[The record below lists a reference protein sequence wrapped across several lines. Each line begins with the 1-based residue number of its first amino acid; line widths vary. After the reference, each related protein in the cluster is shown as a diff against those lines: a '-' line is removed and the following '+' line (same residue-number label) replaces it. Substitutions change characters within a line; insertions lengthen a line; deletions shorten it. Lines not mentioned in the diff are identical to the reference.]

1 MAARLFLG
9 RLSVISSVKV
19 VIKDSGMPVSGMA
32 GTAGLTE
39 GCRWNNAAAGY
50 AGHPDGP
57 GRSHVCR
64 PGALVRTGHLR
75 LPAGLP
81 VGGLNPHDG
90 EYLPL
95 NALLGLRC
103 GLVHHRLPANR
114 PAQAEIV
121 QCSRQSNNRL
131 IESLNIYTQRHP

>member
-1 MAARLFLG
+1 MIPL
-9 RLSVISSVKV
+9 VEV
-19 VIKDSGMPVSGMA
+19 VIKDSSFLLSGTA

-57 GRSHVCR
+57 GRSYVCR
-64 PGALVRTGHLR
+64 QGALVRTRHLR

-95 NALLGLRC
+95 NALLGVRY
-103 GLVHHRLPANR
+103 GLVHDRLPANR

-131 IESLNIYTQRHP
+131 IESLNICTQRHP